1 MSTIRLTVGLAAAWL
16 AVPGWAQTKPDSP
29 PSALLAKAIENNR
42 DLLAVRQRIDEAR
55 GLLRQAGVRPAP
67 TLEASGTTGRPLGTV
82 GEEQFGAG
90 ISQTL
95 ETAGK
100 RPLRIRVAEKQLAL
114 AEAEYDERVRQL
126 RFEVRARY
134 AEYAAEGERLQIVE
148 RLQQAYRRSLE
159 LMRTRVEQGDA
170 AALERDLLLVELSR
184 TEAQR
189 AVIAG
194 RMQAARAELAKLA
207 GLQDSRAVEP
217 PVTGPLAEIRLE
229 LGELQ
234 KKSLAERP
242 DLKAAELVRQQGE
255 AQGSLAQAEGK
266 ADVTLSAGY
275 NRVYSRFDEQL
286 GLTPAGIPT
295 TLRDRDDVLTVGV
308 SIPLFGR
315 SRNLGNIE
323 VAVARMRGAQ
333 YRREF
338 LERSIPLEVESA
350 WVRYTSARQAH
361 EMLDQTV
368 LRQAGKNLE
377 VIQSAYRLGQLR
389 LLDVLNEQ
397 RRLLDTQLAA
407 VDAKLEVQRG
417 MADLERASGGE
428 LQ

>member
-1 MSTIRLTVGLAAAWL
+1 
-16 AVPGWAQTKPDSP
+16 
-29 PSALLAKAIENNR
+29 
-42 DLLAVRQRIDEAR
+42 
-55 GLLRQAGVRPAP
+55 
-67 TLEASGTTGRPLGTV
+67 
-82 GEEQFGAG
+82 
-90 ISQTL
+90 
-95 ETAGK
+95 
-100 RPLRIRVAEKQLAL
+100 
-114 AEAEYDERVRQL
+114 
-126 RFEVRARY
+126 
-134 AEYAAEGERLQIVE
+134 
-148 RLQQAYRRSLE
+148 
-159 LMRTRVEQGDA
+159 
-170 AALERDLLLVELSR
+170 
-184 TEAQR
+184 
-189 AVIAG
+189 
-194 RMQAARAELAKLA
+194 
-207 GLQDSRAVEP
+207 
-217 PVTGPLAEIRLE
+217 
-229 LGELQ
+229 
-234 KKSLAERP
+234 
-242 DLKAAELVRQQGE
+242 
-255 AQGSLAQAEGK
+255 
-266 ADVTLSAGY
+266 
-275 NRVYSRFDEQL
+275 
-286 GLTPAGIPT
+286 
-295 TLRDRDDVLTVGV
+295 VLTVGV

-323 VAVARMRGAQ
+323 AAVARTRGAQ